1 MTFKVLLTSLLTVA
15 SLTAKAAV
23 TPAEPV
29 DYVSTLVGTESKIEL
44 STGNTY
50 PAVAM
55 PWGMNFWMP
64 QTGKMGDGWAYIYR
78 ADKIRGFKQTHQ
90 PSPWINDYGQFSI
103 LPITGKPEFDQDKR
117 ASWFSHKAEIA
128 TPYYYRVYLA
138 DYDIVAE
145 LAPTERACAMRFTY
159 PESDKSFVVVDAF
172 DKGSYVKIL
181 PEKQMIVGYT
191 TKNSGGVPGNFKNFF
206 VVKFDKPFTYKAAV
220 ADGIVGE
227 GNTEATCNHAGAI
240 IGFQT
245 KRGEAVNVQVASS
258 FISEEQ
264 ALRNLG
270 ELKDGCFDRIKAE
283 GRKTWNDVLGK
294 IEIEDQNIDHKRTFY
309 SCLYRSV
316 LFPRSFFEYDAQ
328 GKVVHY
334 SPYNGKVLPG
344 YMFTDTGFWDTF
356 RCLFPLLNVMYPS
369 MNTKMQEGLVNAY
382 KESGFLPEWASPG
395 HRGCMVGN
403 NSASIVADAYLKGLR
418 GYDAEELWKA
428 VVHGANNVHPTVSST
443 GRLGH
448 EYYNTLGYVPY
459 DVKINENV
467 ARTLEYAYDDWCI
480 YKFGKA
486 LGKSEKELKPF
497 LARAYNYKNVFDPET
512 KLMRGRN
519 KDGKFQTPFSPL
531 KWGDAFTEGNSWH
544 YTWSVFHD
552 PQGLINLM
560 GGKQNFNQMLDSVFN
575 VPPLFDDSYYGGVIH
590 EIREMQIMNM
600 GNYAH
605 GNQPIQHMIYLYGY
619 SGQPW
624 KTQYW
629 IREVMDKLYTAHPDG
644 YCGDEDNGQT
654 SAWYVFSAMGFYPVC
669 PGSNQYVL
677 GVPYFDKLTLHL
689 ENGKTVNIT
698 ANGNTNATRYVNSM
712 TLNGAAYNHNYLNHS
727 VLTDGADIVFN
738 MSATPNME
746 RGTLAE
752 DAPYSLTNELTAQ
765 KAAKGKKTTKKGK
778 K

>member
-64 QTGKMGDGWAYIYR
+64 QTGKMGNGWAYVYS

-103 LPITGKPEFDQDKR
+103 LPITGKAEFDQDKR

-159 PESDKSFVVVDAF
+159 PENDKSFVVVDAF

-191 TKNSGGVPGNFKNFF
+191 TKNSGGVPDNFKNYF

-220 ADGIVGE
+220 ADGTVGE

-294 IEIEDQNIDHKRTFY
+294 IEIDDQNIDHKRTFY

-575 VPPLFDDSYYGGVIH
+575 VPPLFDDSYYGAVIH

-689 ENGKTVNIT
+689 ENGKSLTVT
-698 ANGNTNATRYVNSM
+698 AKGNSDDTRYVNAM
-712 TLNGAAYNHNYLNHS
+712 TLNGETYNHNYLTHDAVMN
-727 VLTDGADIVFN
+727 GGNIVFD
-738 MSATPNME
+738 MSKTPNTQ

-752 DAPYSLTNELTAQ
+752 DVPYSLSNEIPAQ
-765 KAAKGKKTTKKGK
+765 KGGKAKKVKNRKK
-778 K
+778 

>member
-64 QTGKMGDGWAYIYR
+64 QTGKMGNGWAYVYS

-103 LPITGKPEFDQDKR
+103 LPITGKAEFDQDKR

-159 PESDKSFVVVDAF
+159 PENDKSFVVVDAF

-191 TKNSGGVPGNFKNFF
+191 TKNSGGVPDNFKNYF

-220 ADGIVGE
+220 ADGTVGE

-245 KRGEAVNVQVASS
+245 KRGEVVNVQVASS

-283 GRKTWNDVLGK
+283 GRKTWNNVLGK

-689 ENGKTVNIT
+689 ENGKSLTVT
-698 ANGNTNATRYVNSM
+698 AKGNSDNTRYVNAM
-712 TLNGAAYNHNYLNHS
+712 TLNGATYNHNYLTHDAVMN
-727 VLTDGADIVFN
+727 GGNIVFD
-738 MSATPNME
+738 MSTTPNTQ

-752 DAPYSLTNELTAQ
+752 DVPYSLSNEMPAQ
-765 KAAKGKKTTKKGK
+765 KGGKAKKVKNRKK
-778 K
+778 

>member
-29 DYVSTLVGTESKIEL
+29 DYVSTLVGTESKIAL

-64 QTGKMGDGWAYIYR
+64 QTGKMGNGWAYVYS

-138 DYDIVAE
+138 DYDVVAE

-159 PESDKSFVVVDAF
+159 PENDKSFVVVDAF

-191 TKNSGGVPGNFKNFF
+191 TKNSGGVPDNFKNYF

-220 ADGIVGE
+220 ADGTVGE
-227 GNTEATCNHAGAI
+227 GKTEATCNHAGAI

-245 KRGEAVNVQVASS
+245 KRGEVVNVQVASS

-519 KDGKFQTPFSPL
+519 KDGKFQSPFSPL

-629 IREVMDKLYTAHPDG
+629 IREVMDKLYNAHPDG

-689 ENGKTVNIT
+689 ENGKSLTVT
-698 ANGNTNATRYVNSM
+698 AKGNSDDTRYVNAM
-712 TLNGAAYNHNYLNHS
+712 TLNGETYNHNYLTHDAVMN
-727 VLTDGADIVFN
+727 GGNIVFD
-738 MSATPNME
+738 MSTTPNTQ

-752 DAPYSLTNELTAQ
+752 DVPYSLSNEMPAQ
-765 KAAKGKKTTKKGK
+765 KGGKAKKVKNRKK
-778 K
+778 